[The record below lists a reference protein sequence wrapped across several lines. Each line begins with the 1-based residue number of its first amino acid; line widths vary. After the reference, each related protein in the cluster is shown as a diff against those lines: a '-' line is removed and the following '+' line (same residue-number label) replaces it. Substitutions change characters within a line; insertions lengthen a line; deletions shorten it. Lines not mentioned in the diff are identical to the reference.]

1 MITHYT
7 FIITHLFLSQAK
19 EERMRDEVL
28 VGRVMVPCARGQ
40 EQVHRLVVSQCQL
53 QRVHRL
59 LQT

>member
-1 MITHYT
+1 
-7 FIITHLFLSQAK
+7 
-19 EERMRDEVL
+19 MRDEVL

-40 EQVHRLVVSQCQL
+40 EQVHRLMLSQYQL